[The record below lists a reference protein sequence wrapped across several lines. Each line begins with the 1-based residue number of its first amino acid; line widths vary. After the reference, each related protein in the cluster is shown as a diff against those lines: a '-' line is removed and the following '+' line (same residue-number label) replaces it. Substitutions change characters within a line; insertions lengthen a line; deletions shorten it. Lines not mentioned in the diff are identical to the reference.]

1 MLSFGK
7 VIDSPY
13 FRSDRYFQSVFGWF
27 YAMPKENWLIYQN
40 LGRVISEL
48 YILPNPKRSL
58 SLGAGVIYG
67 LIGATGLGL
76 AMGIAAG
83 TLAAYGFA
91 KDRHTVIVKFADGRY
106 LAVVVDD
113 TELKYLTLKSK
124 QVFQASPDKDDGQ
137 NLNAFNT
144 LQ

>member
-13 FRSDRYFQSVFGWF
+13 FRSDRYFQNVFGWF

-40 LGRVISEL
+40 LGRVIDEL

-58 SLGAGVIYG
+58 SLGAGVVCG
-67 LIGATGLGL
+67 LISGVGLGI
-76 AMGIAAG
+76 AMGVAAG

-106 LAVVVDD
+106 LAVIVDD

-124 QVFQASPDKDDGQ
+124 QVFQVSPDKDDGQ
-137 NLNAFNT
+137 NLNAFTT